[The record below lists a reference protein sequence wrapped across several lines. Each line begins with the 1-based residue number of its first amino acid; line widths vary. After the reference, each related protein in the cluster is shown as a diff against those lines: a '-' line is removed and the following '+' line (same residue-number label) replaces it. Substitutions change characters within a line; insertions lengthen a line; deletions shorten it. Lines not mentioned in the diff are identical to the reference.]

1 MNEKNIISEII
12 KLSEVI
18 IAITA
23 TILLIEHCIG
33 IIGFF
38 LNNTTKLII
47 IIFMLTLLITKS
59 VIYKF

>member
-1 MNEKNIISEII
+1 MTKRNAISEITW
-12 KLSEVI
+12 LSERI

-23 TILLIEHCIG
+23 TILLFEHCIE
-33 IIGFF
+33 IIGVY

-59 VIYKF
+59 VLYKS